1 MEWNIGCI
9 ISKRATTTPDK
20 IAMIYED
27 HPITYKELN
36 DGANRFAHFLQ
47 EKGLKKGAHISV
59 FLLNCPELIE
69 IYFAA
74 AKLGIVFV
82 PMNFRLVGP
91 ELEYQLNNCDSR
103 LLVFHDTLFKNLE
116 PVLSSIKV
124 ERDKY
129 LCIKSGIPNCSG
141 CPEWALDYADVM
153 ERYPTDEPLSN
164 EPILM
169 DDPLAILYTS
179 GVTGL
184 PKGAV
189 LSHSQTYFKNF
200 QIIMYT
206 DMRSEDIFL
215 TQLPLFHSG
224 GLFITATPVFCRGA
238 TLIMRQSFNAGQF
251 ALDIGKYKATIV
263 FALATMWRFVLQ
275 SEKLDSANTGS
286 VRVTMGGGE
295 RTPLTLFDELAEK
308 GIHLQNGFGQT
319 ENSYMMLMPKKYI
332 FSKKGSIGKPGF
344 FTEIWIED
352 LDEKKLPPGEIG
364 EIVAK
369 GPTVMSEYWKL
380 PDKTSET
387 IREGVLHTGDYG
399 YMDEDGFFYI
409 VDRAKDMYRTGGENV
424 YPAEAEKVL
433 ANHPKIFN
441 VSIIGVP
448 DDKWGETGMAFIIPE
463 EGESLTNKEV
473 LNYLKEKVARYKF
486 PSHVKFVDS
495 LPMTSS
501 GKIMKVKLKEKYGV
515 RLDA

>member
-9 ISKRATTTPDK
+9 VTKRATTTPDK

-27 HPITYKELN
+27 QPITYKELN

-47 EKGLKKGAHISV
+47 EKGLKKGDRISV
-59 FLLNCPELIE
+59 FLLNCPEFIE

-103 LLVFHDTLFKNLE
+103 MLVFHDSLLKNLE
-116 PVLSSIKV
+116 PVVSSIKV
-124 ERDKY
+124 EKGKF
-129 LCIKSGIPNCSG
+129 LFIKSGIQDCPNR
-141 CPEWALDYADVM
+141 PEWALDYSDVI
-153 ERYPTDEPLSN
+153 ESYPSDEPLPD
-164 EPILM
+164 EPVLM

-179 GVTGL
+179 GTTGL

-215 TQLPLFHSG
+215 SQLPLFHSG

-238 TLIMRQSFNAGQF
+238 TLITRQRFKAEQF
-251 ALDIGKYKATIV
+251 AMDIEKYRATIV
-263 FALATMWRFVLQ
+263 FALTTMWRFVIQ
-275 SEKLDSANTGS
+275 SKKLDSTDTAS
-286 VRVTMGGGE
+286 VRVAMGGGE
-295 RTPLTLFDELAEK
+295 RTPSTLFDELAEK

-319 ENSYMMLMPKKYI
+319 ENSYMMLMPEDSI
-332 FSKKGSIGKPGF
+332 FLKKGSIGKPGF
-344 FTEIWIED
+344 FTEVWIED
-352 LDEKKLPPGEIG
+352 LNGGKLPPGEIG

-369 GPTVMSEYWKL
+369 GPTVMTGYWKL
-380 PDKTSET
+380 PDQTSEA
-387 IREGVLHTGDYG
+387 IKKGVLHTGDYG

-424 YPAEAEKVL
+424 YPAEVEKVL

-441 VSIIGVP
+441 VAIIGVS
-448 DDKWGETGMAFIIPE
+448 DEKWGETGMAFIILE
-463 EGESLTNKEV
+463 DGESLTSEEV
-473 LNYLKEKVARYKF
+473 LDYLKGKVARYKF
-486 PSHVKFVDS
+486 PRHFKFVDS
-495 LPMTSS
+495 LPMTTT
-501 GKIMKVKLKEKYGV
+501 GKTMKVKLKEKYGV